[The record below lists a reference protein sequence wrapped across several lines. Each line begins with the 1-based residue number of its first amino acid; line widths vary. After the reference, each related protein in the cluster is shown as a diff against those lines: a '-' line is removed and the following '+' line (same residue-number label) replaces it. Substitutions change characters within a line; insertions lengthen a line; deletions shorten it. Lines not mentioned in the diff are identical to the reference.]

1 MAFEVAMATIA
12 SEFKNSTN
20 KISVSIRKL
29 VYEETE
35 TFVGRVSR
43 NTVNIDNLITEI
55 CEKNPAYNEY
65 ELKKFA
71 KDLKTGILSNL
82 SNAKSVNLLDL
93 GTLYIALSGGMKIA
107 PKTASEISSLTVKF
121 SPSKTLTESVGKL
134 EIDKIV
140 YADSAP
146 LISSIKCLWDGI
158 EEKAVKPGKLV
169 SITGDR
175 LKLEGTECGLYFC
188 PVAEDGSAET
198 DEAKWLKCVVTR
210 NLPKTLEAYVPDNLT
225 AGEKYAL
232 AIKTRPL
239 ADGTYSVGFSETLKV
254 AE

>member
-55 CEKNPAYNEY
+55 CEKNPAYDEY

-71 KDLKTGILSNL
+71 KDLKAGILSNL
-82 SNAKSVNLLDL
+82 SSAKSVNLLDL

-121 SPSKTLTESVGKL
+121 TPSKPLLESVGKL

-146 LISSIKCLWDGI
+146 LISKVKCLWEGI

-169 SITGDR
+169 SITGSR
-175 LKLEGTECGLYFC
+175 LKLEGADCGLYFC
-188 PVAEDGSAET
+188 PVIEDGPVET
-198 DEAKWLKCVVTR
+198 DEKKWLKCAVTR

-225 AGEKYAL
+225 AGEKYVI

-239 ADGTYSVGFSETLKV
+239 ADGTYSVGFSETLKA

>member
-1 MAFEVAMATIA
+1 M
-12 SEFKNSTN
+12 
-20 KISVSIRKL
+20 
-29 VYEETE
+29 
-35 TFVGRVSR
+35 
-43 NTVNIDNLITEI
+43 
-55 CEKNPAYNEY
+55 
-65 ELKKFA
+65 
-71 KDLKTGILSNL
+71 
-82 SNAKSVNLLDL
+82 
-93 GTLYIALSGGMKIA
+93 
-107 PKTASEISSLTVKF
+107 KF

>member
-1 MAFEVAMATIA
+1 MASIS

-20 KISVSIRKL
+20 KVSVSIRKT
-29 VYEETE
+29 VFAENE

-82 SNAKSVNLLDL
+82 ANAKSVNLLDL
-93 GTLYIALSGGMKIA
+93 GTLYIALSGGMKVA
-107 PKTASEISSLTVKF
+107 PKTANEISSLTVKF
-121 SPSKTLTESVGKL
+121 TPSKVLVDSVAKI

-140 YADSAP
+140 YTDSAP
-146 LISSIKCLWDGI
+146 LVSSVTCLWDGAA
-158 EEKAVKPGKLV
+158 EKTVVSGKLV
-169 SITGDR
+169 SITGNK
-175 LKLEGTECGLYFC
+175 LKLEGDESGLFFC
-188 PVAEDGSAET
+188 SVAEDGSAEA
-198 DEAKWLKCVVTR
+198 DESKWIKCVVTR
-210 NLPKTLEAYVPDNLT
+210 NLPKTLEAYAPDTL
-225 AGEKYAL
+225 AVGSGYVL
-232 AIKTRPL
+232 AIKTRPA
-239 ADGTYSVGFSETLKV
+239 ADGTYSVGFSDTVKV

>member
-1 MAFEVAMATIA
+1 MAYEVAMATIA

-35 TFVGRVSR
+35 TFVGHVSR

-71 KDLKTGILSNL
+71 KDLKAGILSNL
-82 SNAKSVNLLDL
+82 SSAKSVNLLDL
-93 GTLYIALSGGMKIA
+93 GTLYIALSAGMKIA
-107 PKTASEISSLTVKF
+107 PKTASEVASLTVKF

-146 LISSIKCLWDGI
+146 LISSVKCLWDGVK
-158 EEKAVKPGKLV
+158 EKAVKPGKLV
-169 SITGDR
+169 SITGSR
-175 LKLEGTECGLYFC
+175 LKLEGAECGLYFC
-188 PVAEDGSAET
+188 PVDEDGEAEA
-198 DEAKWLKCVVTR
+198 DETKWLKCIVTR
-210 NLPKTLEAYVPDNLT
+210 NLPKTLEAYIPDNLT
-225 AGEKYAL
+225 PGEKYAV
-232 AIKTRPL
+232 AIKTRPT
-239 ADGTYSVGFSETLKV
+239 ADGTYSVGFSENLKA

>member
-1 MAFEVAMATIA
+1 MAVEVAMATIA

-71 KDLKTGILSNL
+71 KDLKAGILSNL

-107 PKTASEISSLTVKF
+107 PKTASEVSSLTVKF
-121 SPSKTLTESVGKL
+121 TPSKSLLESVGKI

-146 LISSIKCLWDGI
+146 LISNVKCLWEGLA
-158 EEKAVKPGKLV
+158 EKTVKSRKLV
-169 SITGDR
+169 SITGNR
-175 LKLEGTECGLYFC
+175 LKLEGAECGLYFC
-188 PVAEDGSAET
+188 PVTENGEAET
-198 DEAKWLKCVVTR
+198 DETKWLKCVVTR

-225 AGEKYAL
+225 DGEKYAV
-232 AIKTRPL
+232 AIKTRPT
-239 ADGTYSVGFSETLKV
+239 ADGTYSIGFSENLKV

>member
-1 MAFEVAMATIA
+1 MATIA

-107 PKTASEISSLTVKF
+107 PKTASEIASLTVKF

-140 YADSAP
+140 YADSVP
-146 LISSIKCLWDGI
+146 LISKVKCLWEGLA
-158 EEKAVKPGKLV
+158 EKTVKSGKLV

-188 PVAEDGSAET
+188 PVAENGSIET
-198 DEAKWLKCVVTR
+198 DETKWTKCVVTR

-225 AGEKYAL
+225 AGEKYAV
-232 AIKTRPL
+232 AIKTRPT
-239 ADGTYSVGFSETLKV
+239 ADGVYSVGFSENLKV

>member
-1 MAFEVAMATIA
+1 MATIA

-43 NTVNIDNLITEI
+43 NTVNIDNLIMEI
-55 CEKNPAYNEY
+55 CERNPAYNEY

-71 KDLKTGILSNL
+71 KDLKAGILSNL

-121 SPSKTLTESVGKL
+121 TPSKTLTESVGKI

-140 YADSAP
+140 YTDSAP
-146 LISSIKCLWDGI
+146 LISSVKCLWDGV

-169 SITGDR
+169 SITGSR
-175 LKLEGTECGLYFC
+175 LKLEGAECGLYFC
-188 PVAEDGSAET
+188 PVDEDGEAEEEET
-198 DEAKWLKCVVTR
+198 KWRKCVLTR
-210 NLPKTLEAYVPDNLT
+210 NLPKTLEADVPDNLT
-225 AGEKYAL
+225 PGEKYAV
-232 AIKTRPL
+232 AIKTRPT
-239 ADGTYSVGFSETLKV
+239 ADGTYSVGFSENLKV

>member
-1 MAFEVAMATIA
+1 MATIA

-71 KDLKTGILSNL
+71 KDLKAGILSNL

-107 PKTASEISSLTVKF
+107 PKTASEVASLTVKF
-121 SPSKTLTESVGKL
+121 TPSKPLLESVGKI

-146 LISSIKCLWDGI
+146 LISKVKCLWEGLA
-158 EEKAVKPGKLV
+158 EKAVKSGKLV
-169 SITGDR
+169 SISGNR
-175 LKLEGTECGLYFC
+175 LKLEGTESGLYFC
-188 PVAEDGSAET
+188 HVDENGET
-198 DEAKWLKCVVTR
+198 EADETKWLKCVVTR

-225 AGEKYAL
+225 PGEKYTV
-232 AIKTRPL
+232 AIKTRPT
-239 ADGTYSVGFSETLKV
+239 AEGTYSVGFSENLKV

>member
-1 MAFEVAMATIA
+1 MAYEVAMATIA

-71 KDLKTGILSNL
+71 KDLKAGILSNL
-82 SNAKSVNLLDL
+82 SSAKSVNLLDL

-107 PKTASEISSLTVKF
+107 PKTASEVASLTVKF

-146 LISSIKCLWDGI
+146 LISSVKCLWDGV

-169 SITGDR
+169 SITGSR
-175 LKLEGTECGLYFC
+175 LKLEGAECGLYFC
-188 PVAEDGSAET
+188 PVDENGEAEADET
-198 DEAKWLKCVVTR
+198 KWLKCVVTR

-225 AGEKYAL
+225 PGEKYAV
-232 AIKTRPL
+232 AIKTRPT
-239 ADGTYSVGFSETLKV
+239 AEGAYSVGFSENLKA

>member
-1 MAFEVAMATIA
+1 MATIA

-71 KDLKTGILSNL
+71 KDLKAGILSNL

-93 GTLYIALSGGMKIA
+93 RNSLHRAFRRNENRSKDSKRDFFSYGEIYTF
-107 PKTASEISSLTVKF
+107 KT
-121 SPSKTLTESVGKL
+121 
-134 EIDKIV
+134 
-140 YADSAP
+140 SA
-146 LISSIKCLWDGI
+146 
-158 EEKAVKPGKLV
+158 
-169 SITGDR
+169 
-175 LKLEGTECGLYFC
+175 
-188 PVAEDGSAET
+188 
-198 DEAKWLKCVVTR
+198 
-210 NLPKTLEAYVPDNLT
+210 
-225 AGEKYAL
+225 
-232 AIKTRPL
+232 
-239 ADGTYSVGFSETLKV
+239 
-254 AE
+254 

>member
-1 MAFEVAMATIA
+1 MDFEVAMATIA

-55 CEKNPAYNEY
+55 CEKNPAYDEY

-71 KDLKTGILSNL
+71 KDLKAGILSNL
-82 SNAKSVNLLDL
+82 SSAKSVNLLDL

-121 SPSKTLTESVGKL
+121 TPSKPLLESVGKL

-146 LISSIKCLWDGI
+146 LISKVKCFWEGI
-158 EEKAVKPGKLV
+158 EEKTVKPGKLV
-169 SITGDR
+169 SITGSR
-175 LKLEGTECGLYFC
+175 LKLERADCGLYFC
-188 PVAEDGSAET
+188 PVIEDGPVET
-198 DEAKWLKCVVTR
+198 DETKWLKCAVTR

-225 AGEKYAL
+225 AGEKYVI

-239 ADGTYSVGFSETLKV
+239 ADGTYSVGFSENLKV
-254 AE
+254 TE

>member
-1 MAFEVAMATIA
+1 MKA
-12 SEFKNSTN
+12 
-20 KISVSIRKL
+20 
-29 VYEETE
+29 
-35 TFVGRVSR
+35 
-43 NTVNIDNLITEI
+43 
-55 CEKNPAYNEY
+55 
-65 ELKKFA
+65 
-71 KDLKTGILSNL
+71 GILSNL

-121 SPSKTLTESVGKL
+121 TPSKPLLESVGKL

-169 SITGDR
+169 SITGSR
-175 LKLEGTECGLYFC
+175 LKLEGADCGLYFC
-188 PVAEDGSAET
+188 PVIEDGSVET
-198 DEAKWLKCVVTR
+198 DETKWLKCAVTR

-225 AGEKYAL
+225 VGEKYTL

-239 ADGTYSVGFSETLKV
+239 ADGTYSVGFSETLKA

>member
-1 MAFEVAMATIA
+1 MATIA

-121 SPSKTLTESVGKL
+121 SPSKTLIESVEKL

-146 LISSIKCLWDGI
+146 LISSVKCLW
-158 EEKAVKPGKLV
+158 ENLAEKTVKSGKLI
-169 SITGDR
+169 SITGNR
-175 LKLEGTECGLYFC
+175 LKLEGTESGLYFC
-188 PVAEDGSAET
+188 PVNENGKAET
-198 DEAKWLKCVVTR
+198 NETKWLKCVVTR
-210 NLPKTLEAYVPDNLT
+210 NLPKTLDAYVPDNLT
-225 AGEKYAL
+225 SGEKYAI

-239 ADGTYSVGFSETLKV
+239 ADGTYSVVFSENLKV

>member
-71 KDLKTGILSNL
+71 KDLKAGILSNL

-93 GTLYIALSGGMKIA
+93 GTLYIAL
-107 PKTASEISSLTVKF
+107 
-121 SPSKTLTESVGKL
+121 
-134 EIDKIV
+134 
-140 YADSAP
+140 
-146 LISSIKCLWDGI
+146 
-158 EEKAVKPGKLV
+158 
-169 SITGDR
+169 
-175 LKLEGTECGLYFC
+175 
-188 PVAEDGSAET
+188 
-198 DEAKWLKCVVTR
+198 
-210 NLPKTLEAYVPDNLT
+210 
-225 AGEKYAL
+225 
-232 AIKTRPL
+232 
-239 ADGTYSVGFSETLKV
+239 
-254 AE
+254 

>member
-1 MAFEVAMATIA
+1 M
-12 SEFKNSTN
+12 
-20 KISVSIRKL
+20 
-29 VYEETE
+29 
-35 TFVGRVSR
+35 GRVSR

-71 KDLKTGILSNL
+71 KDLKAGILSNL

-121 SPSKTLTESVGKL
+121 SPSKTLTESVGKI

-140 YADSAP
+140 YTDSAP
-146 LISSIKCLWDGI
+146 LISKVKCLWEGLT
-158 EEKAVKPGKLV
+158 EKAVKSGKLV
-169 SITGDR
+169 SITGSR
-175 LKLEGTECGLYFC
+175 LKLEGAECGLYFC
-188 PVAEDGSAET
+188 PVDENGEAEADET
-198 DEAKWLKCVVTR
+198 KWLKCVVTR

-225 AGEKYAL
+225 PGEKYAV
-232 AIKTRPL
+232 AIKTRPT
-239 ADGTYSVGFSETLKV
+239 ADGTYSVGFSENLKDTK
-254 AE
+254 

>member
-1 MAFEVAMATIA
+1 MIFQQ
-12 SEFKNSTN
+12 
-20 KISVSIRKL
+20 RKTL
-29 VYEETE
+29 LFLIVENE

-71 KDLKTGILSNL
+71 KDLKAGILSNL

-121 SPSKTLTESVGKL
+121 SPSKTLTESVGKI

-140 YADSAP
+140 YTDSAP
-146 LISSIKCLWDGI
+146 LISKVKCLWEGLT
-158 EEKAVKPGKLV
+158 EKAVKSGKLV
-169 SITGDR
+169 SITGSR
-175 LKLEGTECGLYFC
+175 LKLEGAECGLYFC
-188 PVAEDGSAET
+188 PVDENGEAEADET
-198 DEAKWLKCVVTR
+198 KWLKCVVTR

-225 AGEKYAL
+225 PGEKYAV
-232 AIKTRPL
+232 AIKTRPT
-239 ADGTYSVGFSETLKV
+239 ADGTYSVGFSENLKDTK
-254 AE
+254 

>member
-1 MAFEVAMATIA
+1 MATIA

-29 VYEETE
+29 VYEET

-55 CEKNPAYNEY
+55 CEKNPVYNEY

-71 KDLKTGILSNL
+71 KDLKAGILSNL
-82 SNAKSVNLLDL
+82 SSAKSVNLLDL

-121 SPSKTLTESVGKL
+121 TPSKPLLESVGKL

-146 LISSIKCLWDGI
+146 LISKVKCLWEGI

-169 SITGDR
+169 SITGSR
-175 LKLEGTECGLYFC
+175 LKLEGADCGLYFC
-188 PVAEDGSAET
+188 PVIEDGPVET
-198 DEAKWLKCVVTR
+198 DETKWLKCAVTR

-225 AGEKYAL
+225 AGEKYVI

-239 ADGTYSVGFSETLKV
+239 ADGTYSVGFNENLKV
-254 AE
+254 TE

>member
-1 MAFEVAMATIA
+1 MATIS

-20 KISVSIRKL
+20 KVSVSIRKYT
-29 VYEETE
+29 YENNE

-55 CEKNPAYNEY
+55 CEKNSSYDEY

-71 KDLKTGILSNL
+71 KDLKARILLNL
-82 SNAKSVNLLDL
+82 ANAKSVNLLDL

-121 SPSKTLTESVGKL
+121 SPSKVLLESVEKI

-140 YADSAP
+140 YTDSVP
-146 LISSIKCLWDGI
+146 LISNVACLWDNVK
-158 EEKAVKPGKLV
+158 EKTVVPGKLI
-169 SITGDR
+169 SITGSK
-175 LKLEGTECGLYFC
+175 LKLEGAACGLYFC
-188 PVAEDGSAET
+188 PLKEDGSVDT
-198 DEAKWLKCVVTR
+198 DESKWIKCVVTR
-210 NLPKTLEAYVPDNLT
+210 NLPKTLEAYVPDSLT
-225 AGEKYAL
+225 VGSDYVV
-232 AIKTRPL
+232 AIKTRP
-239 ADGTYSVGFSETLKV
+239 AVDGSYSVGFSETLTV